1 MADTW
6 MTPDR
11 KKSLLDYI
19 SEGANIDDLMAAGYS
34 EKEIQEVSRPR
45 QSDFVARET
54 DTLQQYTPTYRENF
68 ASNIEGGL
76 KALGL
81 PENVAK
87 QTARGVAGTSPNQ
100 GEELGLADFGP
111 LGLLF
116 GGQEGYRQA
125 ERGYNTGSKTDMAL
139 GALNAGLSVAEAI
152 PGVGAAVKGISKTA
166 DKLVDLY
173 DPNVVSAMGAT
184 YRVPR
189 YIKTT
194 EEGTKSPEINFREPL
209 IDIAREMEIP
219 SQGLKGSELLK
230 QLQDNPTIRNSQIN
244 SQGILNEVDPQK
256 RYTYDEVI
264 DIFAKNVYDVKAQP
278 TRAFESIQR
287 QYDLVDQEVPNS
299 YAAYAIEATTPGEKT
314 FKYKSAI
321 DAHFTPQT
329 IAHVRLS
336 ERQRG
341 DKRYILI
348 EELQSDILQK
358 GFLKPTKD
366 WEVAKKEYLKNLPE
380 WDAKRYYIS
389 DKITAE
395 DIKAYQNFLDDL
407 NKKTDTDEINFNV
420 FAEQIAERIGLDPQD
435 ASNVDDVA
443 IELFELNNLTD
454 INSRVTVPP
463 VAKTEETV
471 RLGIE
476 TAMAHAAKNGLTS
489 VVIPPFEE
497 IIKKRFTDPKDIAKA
512 MDPKSGFYATY
523 VKGVEKVLKDLK
535 AEYGDAIKV
544 DSIDLEY
551 DPNKSQF
558 DFGDV
563 DDLIDELNS
572 FTSPKEMFTSEYFN
586 FAFDNVV
593 SSYMPNSNIR
603 FEEDAFNRI
612 NEIGEKIV
620 NRGDQTVLAVLGPED
635 YDFYSAFRDAVRDAY
650 PDVNFI
656 GSFQQMV
663 DENIS
668 LTQAMFDQVVPKPKP
683 KAAPVTERKQGIE
696 IDFEGLVNQGYDLT
710 RPKFAEGG
718 MVENIDPI
726 SGNEVPP
733 GAKPEEVR
741 DDVPIMASEGEYVI
755 PANVVRYIGLDRI
768 EKMVKQAKKGLEE
781 LDAEGR
787 IGGERPTMDEDLPFS
802 PEELVAVDEAPAPAM
817 MAEGGM
823 VTNYDMDIDPA
834 TGLPKWLLAMQQ
846 GQMEPPKTE
855 APKTGS
861 RVLSS
866 FNSEN
871 PVSVT
876 GSTSERSSDLSQ
888 AEKDARKLT
897 GLAKPVDQWSVEDY
911 NKYADFRTSP
921 ESKIFKAA
929 TSVVPFGGLISG
941 VAQRATERSVN
952 QNISEMLQTGK
963 DLNGKP
969 LSTDQINTLRETYAR
984 VTGEPISR
992 LGGISGAALAI
1003 AKDAGLVKGRTPTAE
1018 QVERYNERV
1027 QGDGL
1032 INRAIDFITG
1042 NRPSTRTT
1050 SSAPSTGTSSSR
1062 TTSTSSSKG
1071 TTTSS
1076 GAPRESAAD
1085 KELGKTPS
1093 SKGTGAAKTN
1103 VGANNSSTKTTSTT
1117 SKSSSSSPATESY
1130 SQKLSRGGGFN
1141 KGGLIKKRN
1150 K

>member
-11 KKSLLDYI
+11 KKSLLDYV

-68 ASNIEGGL
+68 ASNVEGGL

-81 PENVAK
+81 PEGVAK

-173 DPNVVSAMGAT
+173 DPNVTRMFFG
-184 YRVPR
+184 P
-189 YIKTT
+189 
-194 EEGTKSPEINFREPL
+194 ESPLADKNR
-209 IDIAREMEIP
+209 
-219 SQGLKGSELLK
+219 
-230 QLQDNPTIRNSQIN
+230 
-244 SQGILNEVDPQK
+244 LNEAQTLKDKGFNEDEIWQRTGWWEGPNGWRFEVSDENFELDPYLSRDFKYLLNNAPVEIVAYLRNQIDHKDFYDNLPLTQKAKDFLLNSSLTVKKGKKAGAFYRRAGDIDASALTEDDLKSVVLHELQHYQQELADSPAKGANVD
-256 RYTYDEVI
+256 
-264 DIFAKNVYDVKAQP
+264 
-278 TRAFESIQR
+278 
-287 QYDLVDQEVPNS
+287 
-299 YAAYAIEATTPGEKT
+299 AIEAQLTTV
-314 FKYKSAI
+314 FKQLPR
-321 DAHFTPQT
+321 DA
-329 IAHVRLS
+329 
-336 ERQRG
+336 
-341 DKRYILI
+341 
-348 EELQSDILQK
+348 
-358 GFLKPTKD
+358 
-366 WEVAKKEYLKNLPE
+366 KEYLAERKRLDNDINFLSSERLEAENRLKEEPEIKTDPSLMADYTFLVESYSDQITELKRDRLKLKQNFKGKFSSEFQNSLEEFHKVVGGFSSDLVKGSDGFYYPRVLTDKNTSDFYQTAFNLYERDPGEIEARLTPTRKNLNSAERALKTPSKDLDIPLE
-380 WDAKRYYIS
+380 QKL
-389 DKITAE
+389 DK
-395 DIKAYQNFLDDL
+395 YDL
-407 NKKTDTDEINFNV
+407 N
-420 FAEQIAERIGLDPQD
+420 RL
-435 ASNVDDVA
+435 
-443 IELFELNNLTD
+443 LNNLISSWD
-454 INSRVTVPP
+454 NI
-463 VAKTEETV
+463 
-471 RLGIE
+471 
-476 TAMAHAAKNGLTS
+476 KN
-489 VVIPPFEE
+489 
-497 IIKKRFTDPKDIAKA
+497 
-512 MDPKSGFYATY
+512 
-523 VKGVEKVLKDLK
+523 
-535 AEYGDAIKV
+535 
-544 DSIDLEY
+544 
-551 DPNKSQF
+551 NK
-558 DFGDV
+558 
-563 DDLIDELNS
+563 
-572 FTSPKEMFTSEYFN
+572 
-586 FAFDNVV
+586 
-593 SSYMPNSNIR
+593 
-603 FEEDAFNRI
+603 
-612 NEIGEKIV
+612 
-620 NRGDQTVLAVLGPED
+620 
-635 YDFYSAFRDAVRDAY
+635 
-650 PDVNFI
+650 
-656 GSFQQMV
+656 
-663 DENIS
+663 
-668 LTQAMFDQVVPKPKP
+668 
-683 KAAPVTERKQGIE
+683 
-696 IDFEGLVNQGYDLT
+696 
-710 RPKFAEGG
+710 PKFAEGG

-787 IGGERPTMDEDLPFS
+787 IGGERHTMEEDLPFS
-802 PEELVAVDEAPAPAM
+802 PEELVAVDETPAPAM

-855 APKTGS
+855 TPKTGS
-861 RVLSS
+861 RVLSG
-866 FNSEN
+866 
-871 PVSVT
+871 VT
-876 GSTSERSSDLSQ
+876 PIRNTSSSDRSQ
-888 AEKDARKLT
+888 AEKDALTPT
-897 GLAKPVDQWSVEDY
+897 GLAKPVSQWSVDEY
-911 NKYADFRTSP
+911 NKYANFRTSP
-921 ESKIFKAA
+921 EASIFKAA
-929 TSVVPFGGLISG
+929 TSVVPLGGLISG
-941 VAQRATERSVN
+941 FAQRSTERSVARN
-952 QNISEMLQTGK
+952 LEEMLQTGK

-969 LSTDQINTLRETYAR
+969 LSTDQLNTLRESYSR
-984 VTGEPISR
+984 VTGEPIGR
-992 LGGISGAALAI
+992 IGGLSGAALAI
-1003 AKDAGLVKGRTPTAE
+1003 AKDAGLIEGRTPTAE

-1062 TTSTSSSKG
+1062 TTPTSSSKG

-1103 VGANNSSTKTTSTT
+1103 VGANNSSTKTTSMT

>member
-1 MADTW
+1 MAVWEEDFNW
-6 MTPDR
+6 WGEGEQKPPEA
-11 KKSLLDYI
+11 KKSSPLETVRPFDRPQEATSKDKVVAVDELGNNVYETISGKRYI
-19 SEGANIDDLMAAGYS
+19 IRPATAEESKTTRAKVEDWVEEGAPLPSGEQVLEALKGMPQAAYESAASAVRGTGTVGDALAIVPTSGAIGMA
-34 EKEIQEVSRPR
+34 SR
-45 QSDFVARET
+45 V
-54 DTLQQYTPTYRENF
+54 
-68 ASNIEGGL
+68 
-76 KALGL
+76 
-81 PENVAK
+81 
-87 QTARGVAGTSPNQ
+87 
-100 GEELGLADFGP
+100 
-111 LGLLF
+111 
-116 GGQEGYRQA
+116 GQ
-125 ERGYNTGSKTDMAL
+125 
-139 GALNAGLSVAEAI
+139 
-152 PGVGAAVKGISKTA
+152 AA
-166 DKLVDLY
+166 
-173 DPNVVSAMGAT
+173 DPNIVSAMGAT

-189 YIKTT
+189 YVKKPESLPT
-194 EEGTKSPEINFREPL
+194 EETFDDNGFLTLTDINTPPNTINFREPL
-209 IDIAREMEIP
+209 IDIAKEMEIP

-230 QLQDNPTIRNSQIN
+230 QLQDNPTIRNAQIS
-244 SQGILNEVDPQK
+244 SQGIANEVDPQK
-256 RYTYDEVI
+256 RYSFNEVV
-264 DIFAKNVYDVKAQP
+264 DIFAKNVYDVSAQP

-407 NKKTDTDEINFNV
+407 NKKTNIDEINFNV

-523 VKGVEKVLKDLK
+523 VKGVEKVLKDFK

-572 FTSPKEMFTSEYFN
+572 FTSPKEMFTSEYFK
-586 FAFDNVV
+586 FAFDNIVP
-593 SSYMPNSNIR
+593 SYMPNSNIR

-656 GSFQQMV
+656 GSFYQMV

-710 RPKFAEGG
+710 RPKFAKGG

-741 DDVPIMASEGEYVI
+741 DDVPIMASEGEYVL

-768 EKMVKQAKKGLEE
+768 EKMVKQAKKGLME

-787 IGGERPTMDEDLPFS
+787 IGGEKATMDEDLPFS
-802 PEELVAVDEAPAPAM
+802 PEELMAVDETMQEAPAPAM
-817 MAEGGM
+817 MAEGGL
-823 VTNYDMDIDPA
+823 VTNFDMDIDPA

-846 GQMEPPKTE
+846 GQMEAPKVE

-861 RVLSS
+861 RVLSGG
-866 FNSEN
+866 NTTAPTQER
-871 PVSVT
+871 
-876 GSTSERSSDLSQ
+876 GSDRSQ
-888 AEKDARKLT
+888 AEKDALKPT
-897 GLAKPVDQWSVEDY
+897 GLAKPVGQWSVDDY
-911 NKYADFRTSP
+911 NKYANFRTSP
-921 ESKIFKAA
+921 EASIFKAA
-929 TSVVPFGGLISG
+929 TSVVPLGGLLSG
-941 VAQRATERSVN
+941 FAQRATERSVN
-952 QNISEMLQTGK
+952 QNLTEMIKSGK

-969 LSTDQINTLRETYAR
+969 LSTDQLNTLRETYSR

-992 LGGISGAALAI
+992 LGGLSGAAVGLARN
-1003 AKDAGLVKGRTPTAE
+1003 AGLIDRKGPTAE
-1018 QVERYNERV
+1018 QTQRYNERV
-1027 QGDGL
+1027 QGDSL
-1032 INRAIDFITG
+1032 LNRVVDFIAG
-1042 NRPSTRTT
+1042 NRPATRTGT
-1050 SSAPSTGTSSSR
+1050 AAATTSAPATR
-1062 TTSTSSSKG
+1062 TASTSSSSIIPKK
-1071 TTTSS
+1071 TTTAS

-1085 KELGKTPS
+1085 KQLEKSALAKA
-1093 SKGTGAAKTN
+1093 TGLAKTN
-1103 VGANNSSTKTTSTT
+1103 VGANNSTTKTTSTT
-1117 SKSSSSSPATESY
+1117 SK
-1130 SQKLSRGGGFN
+1130 
-1141 KGGLIKKRN
+1141 KK
-1150 K
+1150 